1 METSA
6 FARRI
11 EAGNFA
17 GAARAVREW
26 NPFSSV
32 CGAICPAER
41 FCEKHCHRLDFDK
54 KPVRIRDLHGW
65 VCNHVRGPQGWDR
78 SAAPWNGCRVAVVGA
93 GPAGLTC
100 AHFLA
105 RLGYRVEVMEKTE
118 RPGGIPA
125 NAIPSFR
132 LPGSVLDRDIQG
144 MTVPGIHLRFGKA
157 LGQDILLSDLERDYH
172 AVFLAP
178 GLGTSKGLKI
188 PDLDRSVATDALEYL
203 EDCRNHE
210 KTGTGHR
217 VLVIGGGSVAS
228 DAALSAKRFG
238 ASEVTL
244 VCLER
249 RDEMPCLKSEYQ
261 EMKRNGIRIENRWGP
276 RAAVAPSRLSF
287 AGCRSVFDEAGEFNP
302 TFDESKTM
310 ELEFDRLI
318 TAVGQTLNPS
328 LVNALR
334 KEMGDG
340 DTIQVHKSNLRVL
353 GRERVFAGGDIV
365 RGPATVVE
373 AVADGRRAAMAIHQT
388 LREDPP
394 FQAHDRKTSI
404 RP

>member
-1 METSA
+1 MDACPAAMETSN
-6 FARRI
+6 FARRM

-17 GAARAVREW
+17 GAARAAREW

-41 FCEKHCHRLDFDK
+41 FCEKHCHRLDFDER
-54 KPVRIRDLHGW
+54 PVRIRDLHGW
-65 VCNHVRGPQGWDR
+65 VCEHVQAPRGWER
-78 SAAPWNGCRVAVVGA
+78 SAVPWNGRRVAVVGA

-105 RLGYRVEVMEKTE
+105 RLGYMVEVMEKTE
-118 RPGGIPA
+118 RPGGVPA
-125 NAIPSFR
+125 HAVPSFR
-132 LPGSVLDRDIQG
+132 LPGPVLDRDIQG
-144 MTVPGIHLRFGKA
+144 MTVPGMHLRYGKT

-178 GLGTSKGLKI
+178 GLGAGKELKI
-188 PDLDRSVATDALEYL
+188 PGLEKSATTDALQYL

-210 KTGTGHR
+210 ETRTGNR

-228 DAALSAKRFG
+228 DAALSAKHFG

-244 VCLER
+244 VCLESR
-249 RDEMPCLKSEYQ
+249 EEMPCLKNEYE
-261 EMKRNGIRIENRWGP
+261 EMKRQGIRIENRWGP
-276 RAAVAPSRLSF
+276 RAVVAPSRISF
-287 AGCRSVFDEAGEFNP
+287 ASCRSVFDEVGGFDPA
-302 TFDESKTM
+302 FDESKTM

-318 TAVGQTLNPS
+318 TAVGQTTAPS
-328 LVNALR
+328 LAKALR
-334 KEMGDG
+334 KEMGNG

-373 AVADGRRAAMAIHQT
+373 AVADGRHAAMAMHET
-388 LREDPP
+388 LRGTP
-394 FQAHDRKTSI
+394 AL
-404 RP
+404 